1 MHSNRTTTTT
11 THTPR
16 NCFAWT
22 LVTLLIITFL
32 TASAI
37 YYFGAP
43 KTDDT
48 RTLQSWEQWRKQGT
62 HVVQTKE
69 EHAAL
74 ALAIDDHDRSH
85 SSLKRS
91 LGHSPVHGIHSL
103 HRSKHQ
109 RRRERRKKN
118 LRASEKE
125 KKEKESGEKLTL
137 VDRDCVAQQ

>member
-1 MHSNRTTTTT
+1 M
-11 THTPR
+11 HTPR

-37 YYFGAP
+37 YYFGA
-43 KTDDT
+43 TDDT
-48 RTLQSWEQWRKQGT
+48 STLQSWEQWRKQGA

-125 KKEKESGEKLTL
+125 KKEKERGEKLTL
-137 VDRDCVAQQ
+137 VDRDRVAQQ